1 MLDHY
6 LDILILKAMDGE
18 KKKHSIQVE
27 QRHAVEKSHSDKSP
41 TWFDLYLE
49 TEQITIES
57 HIRFVE
63 LVMLNVTFI
72 KQHMFEFQCIS

>member
-27 QRHAVEKSHSDKSP
+27 QRHAVEKSHIDKSP
-41 TWFDLYLE
+41 T
-49 TEQITIES
+49 
-57 HIRFVE
+57 
-63 LVMLNVTFI
+63 
-72 KQHMFEFQCIS
+72 